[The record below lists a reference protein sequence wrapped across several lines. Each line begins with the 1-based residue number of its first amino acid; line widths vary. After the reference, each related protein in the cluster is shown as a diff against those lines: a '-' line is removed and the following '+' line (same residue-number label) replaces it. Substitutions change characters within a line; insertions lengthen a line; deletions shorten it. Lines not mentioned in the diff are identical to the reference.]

1 MTISGP
7 ETTISIEGV
16 GDRFRAAL
24 TRLIQPQRGEGL
36 VVAFSGGADSTAL
49 LHLCHIVG
57 QELGLRIIAAHLDH
71 GLREF
76 EAQRDREAAEARAG
90 ELKLPFYWEQVN
102 CRELAHGQSLSL
114 EEAAREARYA
124 FLERVR
130 VKANAR
136 YIATGHTAD
145 DNAEAV
151 LFNIMRGTGPAGL
164 AGIPPVREGRII
176 RPLLGFWKEELVSY
190 LKIKNLTWVEDSS
203 NTDLAYSRNRIRHSL
218 LPQIE
223 KHFNPAVKSALNRM
237 IEIIRE
243 EESVWRVFLGRLK
256 PEVDWAAGQNG
267 VTMRICKLNDL
278 HVAERRRLIR
288 EGFLVS
294 GNQSPPLDSRR
305 VDDILNL
312 LTGGRDRGVDL
323 PGRTRAWTGG
333 GFLYIGPPPEKREVS
348 FEYTLPVPGFVRL
361 EEIGSGIE
369 AEIDNDPRDINPRNL
384 GPLKAVLDLDRIETP
399 LTVRNFRP
407 GDRFQ
412 PLGLKGTKKL
422 HDFFID
428 SKIPA
433 AGRKKIPLVL
443 DRKGII
449 WAAGLR
455 ISERARFSA
464 ETKTV
469 LLLSLKKP

>member
-1 MTISGP
+1 MATHGP
-7 ETTISIEGV
+7 ETTISTEGV
-16 GDRFRAAL
+16 EDRFRAAF
-24 TRLIQPQRGEGL
+24 TRLIQPRGGEGL

-57 QELGLRIIAAHLDH
+57 QELGLNIIAAHLDH
-71 GLREF
+71 GLRGL
-76 EAQRDREAAEARAG
+76 EAQRDREAAAARAG
-90 ELKLPFYWEQVN
+90 ELRLPFYWEQVD
-102 CRELAHGQSLSL
+102 CREQARSQSLSL

-130 VKANAR
+130 ASANAC

-164 AGIPPVREGRII
+164 AGIPPIREGRII
-176 RPLLGFWKEELVSY
+176 RPLLGFWKKELVSY
-190 LKIKNLTWVEDSS
+190 LKIRNLTWVEDSS
-203 NTDLAYSRNRIRHSL
+203 NADLAYARNRIRHIL
-218 LPQIE
+218 LPQIK

-243 EESVWRVFLGRLK
+243 EESVWRVFLERLK
-256 PEVDWAAGQNG
+256 PEVDWTVGQTG
-267 VTMRICKLNDL
+267 VTMKINRLNSL
-278 HVAERRRLIR
+278 HVAEKRRLIR
-288 EGFLVS
+288 DGFLVS
-294 GNQSPPLDSRR
+294 GSQSDALEGRH
-305 VDDILNL
+305 VDEVLNL
-312 LTGGRDRGVDL
+312 LAGGRDRGVDL
-323 PGRTRAWTGG
+323 PGRTRAWTGDG
-333 GFLYIGPPPEKREVS
+333 LLYIGAPPEEREVS

-361 EEIGSGIE
+361 AEIGSDIK
-369 AEIDNDPRDINPRNL
+369 AEIDNAPSDINPRNL
-384 GPLKAVLDLDRIETP
+384 GPLRAALDLDRIEPP
-399 LTVRNFRP
+399 LIVRNFRP

-412 PLGLKGTKKL
+412 PFGLKGTKKL

-428 SKIPA
+428 SKVPA
-433 AGRKKIPLVL
+433 AERNEIPLIL

-455 ISERARFSA
+455 VSERARFSA